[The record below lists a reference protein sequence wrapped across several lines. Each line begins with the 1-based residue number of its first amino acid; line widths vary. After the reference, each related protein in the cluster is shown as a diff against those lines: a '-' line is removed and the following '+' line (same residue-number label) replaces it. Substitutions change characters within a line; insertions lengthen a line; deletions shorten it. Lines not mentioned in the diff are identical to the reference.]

1 MVSQTPP
8 ASTLPCIKDVRASP
22 RRHSPRLFIYSSPAW
37 FVGKLSIR
45 TAFRH
50 QRLVGQLEALTNG
63 TCMVQWKAIDAAQR
77 DDIAYGKRTLPHRR
91 DGQRFVR
98 ARRPGYACT
107 CRKAEEMLHGPP
119 PMLRAVPPV

>member
-1 MVSQTPP
+1 MSGLDLSRLRSWTVVP
-8 ASTLPCIKDVRASP
+8 SP
-22 RRHSPRLFIYSSPAW
+22 R
-37 FVGKLSIR
+37 FVGGNQVELLQGGDELFPR
-45 TAFRH
+45 MRA
-50 QRLVGQLEALTNG
+50 
-63 TCMVQWKAIDAAQR
+63 AIDAAQR